1 MADDG
6 GPDKR
11 VKALLAERRRMSR
24 VAAEWDASTDRVL
37 ADELLRAL
45 GRGEPVGRDG
55 LLRAL
60 EARAAE
66 ARRRFTGSDPG
77 LDLERLTVEAAIR
90 RVESLD

>member
-37 ADELLRAL
+37 ADEILRAL
-45 GRGEPVGRDG
+45 GRG
-55 LLRAL
+55 
-60 EARAAE
+60 
-66 ARRRFTGSDPG
+66 
-77 LDLERLTVEAAIR
+77 
-90 RVESLD
+90 